1 MQKGELHPWA
11 AMVGMCTLNAV
22 ATSLCT
28 NAKFTASS
36 HTPLVPP
43 FVGPALYLWPEQEA
57 RSRRSVA
64 VPETLLVYPCTTGV
78 LRPLP

>member
-1 MQKGELHPWA
+1 MGSHDRDVHFECGGGVTLYKCQVHRQWA
-11 AMVGMCTLNAV
+11 L
-22 ATSLCT
+22 
-28 NAKFTASS
+28 
-36 HTPLVPP
+36 PLVPP